1 MPVPVLALEDVW
13 KSYADGEAVL
23 KGVTLS
29 VYEGEFVGIYGRSGS
44 GKSTLLRL
52 MGLLDRPTKGSVAVL
67 GADASALSD
76 SAAARMRR
84 ERLGFVFQGFNLIPH
99 ITALEN
105 IEVPMWLAGVPKEER
120 RARATADLKHF
131 GLEGLAGRYPGEMS
145 HGEQQRVA
153 AIRAMANR
161 PGLILADEPTSALD
175 DESAK
180 VFLDLV
186 ARFNRELRTTV
197 VMVSTSE
204 EEAGAG
210 TAVYRLSG
218 GALSRVRPQ
227 TRFSDEN
234 C

>member
-1 MPVPVLALEDVW
+1 VLVLDDVW
-13 KSYADGEAVL
+13 KSYADADAVL

-52 MGLLDRPTKGSVAVL
+52 MGLLDKPTRGSVEVL

-76 SAAARMRR
+76 AAAARMRR
-84 ERLGFVFQGFNLIPH
+84 EKLGFVFQGFNLIPH
-99 ITALEN
+99 LTALEN

-120 RARATADLKHF
+120 RARATADLEHF
-131 GLEGLAGRYPGEMS
+131 GLGRLAGRYPEEMS

-180 VFLDLV
+180 IFLDLV

-197 VMVSTSE
+197 VMVTTSE
-204 EEAGAG
+204 GETEAG
-210 TAVYRLSG
+210 TTSYRLSSG
-218 GALSRVRPQ
+218 TLSRVRP
-227 TRFSDEN
+227 
-234 C
+234 

>member
-1 MPVPVLALEDVW
+1 MSVPVLALKDVW
-13 KSYADGEAVL
+13 RSYTGSEAVL

-29 VYEGEFVGIYGRSGS
+29 VTEGEFVGVFGRSGS

-52 MGLLDRPTKGSVAVL
+52 MGLLDKPTKGSVKVL

-76 SAAARMRR
+76 AAAARMRR
-84 ERLGFVFQGFNLIPH
+84 EKLGFVFQGFNLIPH

-105 IEVPMWLAGVPKEER
+105 IEVPMWLAGVPKGER
-120 RARATADLKHF
+120 RARALADLKHF
-131 GLEGLAGRYPGEMS
+131 GLERLAGRYPGEMS

-197 VMVSTSE
+197 IMVTTSE
-204 EEAGAG
+204 EEAEAG
-210 TAVYRLSG
+210 TTAYRLSSG
-218 GALSRVRPQ
+218 TLSRVRP
-227 TRFSDEN
+227 
-234 C
+234 